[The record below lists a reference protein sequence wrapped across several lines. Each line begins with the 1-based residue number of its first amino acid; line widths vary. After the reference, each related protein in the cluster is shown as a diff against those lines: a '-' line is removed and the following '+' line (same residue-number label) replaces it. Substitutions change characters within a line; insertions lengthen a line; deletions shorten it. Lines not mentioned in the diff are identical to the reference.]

1 MMSKLKTIAKK
12 QKNTAST
19 PVAKGASSDAVES
32 SVGIHGKQLALV
44 FIALLLSMF
53 TSSISETIAATALPT
68 IVGDL
73 GGVELIQWVST
84 AYVLAATIMMPIY
97 GRLGDQIG
105 RKKLLITALTIY
117 TIGKIVCGVAPSME
131 VLILGRVISGLGG
144 GGIMVLVSAIIADL
158 VPARQRGKYL
168 GVTGSVFAVSVVLGP
183 LLGGFFVQVTGW
195 RWLFAFTVPLT
206 IIAVLALAKFLK
218 EPKHEHPKHL
228 LDGPGIGLMAIWV
241 TSLIL
246 AVSWGGNT
254 YKWDSPVIIG
264 LFVAFVVALVIFI
277 LVELRAKRPVVA
289 LSMFKNRNFAL
300 CTLAGV
306 IMNVSLM
313 GMVNYLPTF
322 YQIARDYTPEEAGL
336 LMAPMMA
343 GVLITGIIMGFV
355 ASKTGHYKWMP
366 ITMFALSGV
375 GIFLMGSMTV
385 DTPLPLVLLYE
396 FVTGVGVG
404 CGLQILTLIIQNEF
418 SHDVVGA
425 ATATSKFFQE
435 IGATLGT
442 AFVGSLFT
450 SRLMTDLA
458 GKLGE
463 GASQGLTID
472 KITPTLIEHL
482 PEQVRM
488 VIANG
493 YDQALLPLFYYFI
506 PLCAIG
512 FLLMWFLEEKPL
524 AKKV

>member
-1 MMSKLKTIAKK
+1 MANKIQET
-12 QKNTAST
+12 TT
-19 PVAKGASSDAVES
+19 D
-32 SVGIHGKQLALV
+32 IHGKRLALV
-44 FIALLLSMF
+44 FVALLLCMF

-73 GGVELIQWVST
+73 GGVELIQWIST

-97 GRLGDQIG
+97 GRLGDLIG
-105 RKKLLITALTIY
+105 RKKLLITALIIY
-117 TIGKIVCGVAPSME
+117 TIGKIVCGVAPSMD

-218 EPKHEHPKHL
+218 EPPHERPKHL
-228 LDGPGIGLMAIWV
+228 LDVPGIILMSIWV

-246 AVSWGGNT
+246 AVSWGGNSYT
-254 YKWDSPVIIG
+254 WDSPTILG
-264 LFVAFVVALVIFI
+264 LFTAFIIALILFI
-277 LVELRAKRPVVA
+277 IAEIKAKRPVVD
-289 LSMFKNRNFAL
+289 LTMFKNRNFSL
-300 CTLAGV
+300 CTIAGL
-306 IMNVSLM
+306 IMNVTLM

-322 YQIARDYTPEEAGL
+322 YQIARDYSPEEAGL

-355 ASKTGHYKWMP
+355 ASKTGRYKWMP
-366 ITMFALSGV
+366 ITMFLLSSVGV
-375 GIFLMGSMTV
+375 FLMASMTV
-385 DTPLPLVLLYE
+385 YTPLPLVLLFE

-418 SHDVVGA
+418 AHAVVGT

-458 GKLGE
+458 DKLGE
-463 GASQGLTID
+463 GARGITID
-472 KITPTLIEHL
+472 KITPSLVEHL
-482 PEQVRM
+482 PEQIRT
-488 VIANG
+488 VIAGG
-493 YDQALLPLFYYFI
+493 YAEALLPLFYYFI
-506 PLCAIG
+506 PLLIAG
-512 FLLMWFLEEKPL
+512 FLLMLFLKEKPL
-524 AKKV
+524 AKKVD